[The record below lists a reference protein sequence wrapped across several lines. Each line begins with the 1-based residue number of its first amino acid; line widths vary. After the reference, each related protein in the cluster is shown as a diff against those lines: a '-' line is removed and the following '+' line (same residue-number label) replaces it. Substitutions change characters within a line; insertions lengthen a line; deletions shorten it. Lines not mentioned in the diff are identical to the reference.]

1 MSLQQQPL
9 PPAPPSSMVYQPSY
23 PSHNGRESIGPVIAV
38 LTVIAILGIFTGVV
52 GRLCS
57 GRRIVGLGQYDVEGW
72 IERKCASCIDGRIDH
87 PQPAPQQPADAD
99 RRSSG
104 DGGGGGLASGAA
116 PEVRHS
122 PQDPPERA
130 QR

>member
-9 PPAPPSSMVYQPSY
+9 FPAPPSSMVYQPSY
-23 PSHNGRESIGPVIAV
+23 ASHNGRGSIGPVIAV
-38 LTVIAILGIFTGVV
+38 LAVIAILGIFTGVV

-72 IERKCASCIDGRIDH
+72 IERKCASCIDGHIDH
-87 PQPAPQQPADAD
+87 PQPADAD

-104 DGGGGGLASGAA
+104 DGGGGGLGSGAA

-122 PQDPPERA
+122 PQDPPETA
-130 QR
+130 QH